1 MKTATTIAAVSTAYG
16 EGGIG
21 VVRISG
27 ERAGEIMRRLFVR
40 VGDGD
45 GAREGVEGDSAGAEC
60 GVSAGGG
67 ANDEAGGGVKAN
79 GGARFEDRSMYYGH
93 VVNPRTNEIIDEAL
107 FVFMRGPRTYTGE
120 DVAEVQCHGSIASL
134 RRTLE
139 AALGCG
145 AEPASPGEFTQRA
158 FLNGRIDLAQAE
170 AVIDVVRAKTDASAR
185 AAVAQLAGGLSARVA
200 KVRGLLADAL
210 ALAAVH
216 IDYPDDDKDFTDSD
230 SGGAETAAILRA
242 AYFEIAELI
251 ATATTGRILREGLNV
266 VLAGAANTGK
276 SSLMNALLKDSRSIV
291 TDIPGTTRDSIE
303 ERADI
308 RGLTVR
314 LTDTAGIR
322 DTNSE
327 IERLGIDRT
336 KKALAEADL
345 IVFLIDGGKAIDDSD
360 TAALRSIAEA
370 IASRGAP
377 SGGDALCAYGDH
389 SRHDA
394 EATDATVNPSP
405 ARSVYDKVILAI
417 SKSDLGRIV
426 TDDDIARL
434 LHDAEISGIPQYPVR
449 DGLYTISLSAKTGE
463 GLDDLESAL
472 ERAVYKGGA
481 PQSDE
486 PLVTN
491 VRHTNLLDRAATET
505 AAAADLLAASGDLD
519 LAEINIR
526 LAYDSLGEIT
536 GETTTDEILDRIF
549 SRFCIGK

>member
-1 MKTATTIAAVSTAYG
+1 MGTATTVAAVSTAYG

-21 VVRISG
+21 IVRISG
-27 ERAGEIMRRLFVR
+27 EKAGEIMSRLFVR
-40 VGDGD
+40 AGDSDDASDSANVGADDNKGYGTDAGEGARRANSDEDGD
-45 GAREGVEGDSAGAEC
+45 GGRE
-60 GVSAGGG
+60 
-67 ANDEAGGGVKAN
+67 
-79 GGARFEDRSMYYGH
+79 FEDRHMYYGL
-93 VVNPRTNEIIDEAL
+93 VANPRTNEIIDEAL

-120 DVAEVQCHGSIASL
+120 DVAEIQCHGSVASL

-139 AALGCG
+139 AALVCG
-145 AEPASPGEFTQRA
+145 AEPSSPGEFTQRA

-216 IDYPDDDKDFTDSD
+216 IDYPDDDKDFTDPD
-230 SGGAETAAILRA
+230 SGVAETAAILRA
-242 AYFEIAELI
+242 AYSEVEKLI
-251 ATATTGRILREGLNV
+251 ATSSTGRIIREGLNV
-266 VLAGAANTGK
+266 VIAGAANTGK
-276 SSLMNALLKDSRSIV
+276 SSLMNALLKDSRAIV

-303 ERADI
+303 EYADI

-322 DTNSE
+322 NTDSE

-336 KKALAEADL
+336 KKAISDADL
-345 IVFLIDGGKAIDDSD
+345 IVFLVDGSKATDDD
-360 TAALRSIAEA
+360 DKDALRSVAEA
-370 IASRGAP
+370 MA
-377 SGGDALCAYGDH
+377 
-389 SRHDA
+389 
-394 EATDATVNPSP
+394 NPSS
-405 ARSVYDKVILAI
+405 ARSVYDRLLLAV
-417 SKSDLGRIV
+417 SKSDLERAV
-426 TDDDIARL
+426 ADDDIARL
-434 LHDAEISGIPQYPVR
+434 LSDSGVACSRQNFADDR
-449 DGLYTISLSAKTGE
+449 LYTILLSAKTGD
-463 GLDDLESAL
+463 GLDAL
-472 ERAVYKGGA
+472 EGAIEQAVYSGRA

-491 VRHTNLLDRAATET
+491 VRHMNLLDRAATET
-505 AAAADLLAASGDLD
+505 AAAADLLTASGDLD

-536 GETTTDEILDRIF
+536 GETATDEILDRIF

>member
-1 MKTATTIAAVSTAYG
+1 MTTVAAVSTAYG

-21 VVRISG
+21 IVRISG
-27 ERAGEIMRRLFVR
+27 DRAGEIMSRLFSCAC
-40 VGDGD
+40 D
-45 GAREGVEGDSAGAEC
+45 AG
-60 GVSAGGG
+60 GVSSRAG
-67 ANDEAGGGVKAN
+67 
-79 GGARFEDRSMYYGH
+79 FEDRHLYYGH
-93 VVNPRTNEIIDEAL
+93 VADPRTDETIDEAL

-120 DVAEVQCHGSIASL
+120 DVAEIQCHGSVASL

-158 FLNGRIDLAQAE
+158 FLNGRIDLTQAE

-200 KVRGLLADAL
+200 KARGLLADAL

-216 IDYPDDDKDFTDSD
+216 IDYPDDDKDFTDPD
-230 SGGAETAAILRA
+230 SAQAETAAILRA
-242 AYFEIAELI
+242 AHAEIEKLI
-251 ATATTGRILREGLNV
+251 ATSATGRILREGLNV
-266 VLAGAANTGK
+266 VIAGAANTGK
-276 SSLMNALLKDSRSIV
+276 SSLMNALLRDARSIV

-322 DTNSE
+322 DTDDE
-327 IERLGIDRT
+327 IEQLGMDRT
-336 KKALAEADL
+336 KKATAEADL
-345 IVFLIDGGKAIDDSD
+345 VVFLIDGSRATDDGD
-360 TAALRSIAEA
+360 VAALRSVAEA
-370 IASRGAP
+370 LDSRGAS
-377 SGGDALCAYGDH
+377 SGGGGHAHDDANHGRY
-389 SRHDA
+389 SVEPMDA
-394 EATDATVNPSP
+394 MLDSP
-405 ARSVYDKVILAI
+405 PTQSPYDKIIIAL
-417 SKSDLGRIV
+417 SKSDLKRAV
-426 TDDDIARL
+426 ADDDIAQL
-434 LHDAEISGIPQYPVR
+434 LRDAGIAGAPETTNAMQIPEADR
-449 DGLYTISLSAKTGE
+449 PHTIPISAKTGN
-463 GLDDLESAL
+463 GLNDLESGI
-472 ERAVYKGGA
+472 ERAVYGGGK

-491 VRHTNLLDRAATET
+491 VRHMNLLDRAEAET
-505 AAAADLLAASGDLD
+505 TAAADLLKASGDLD

-536 GETTTDEILDRIF
+536 GETATDEIIDRIF